1 MTTSGSRL
9 GSGSATPVALPTAAT
24 PTFSIAP
31 SPLTVSTSGG
41 TVYSPVRQ
49 ATPGAYSQ
57 AGSVVGG
64 FATGLAKGG
73 VAVGLGY
80 AAGVGLA
87 TVASPAVLTGAAIAG
102 VAYGGYSLGRTIY
115 QASTG
120 NETSFWTGNATGRTF
135 TAPQRAEMWGEAAVG
150 VAAIGAG
157 AAKVGSGRANA
168 IIKVPQGHTRV
179 YRAVSEAEYRDIV
192 VTGKLRPGSNSIEG
206 KWFADSIEGAHAHGK
221 ALESAGKYRVIQV
234 DIPNNAPS
242 TFRQPN
248 LDGRGPATY
257 LHCDD
262 LDGLVPR
269 PVRGR

>member
-1 MTTSGSRL
+1 
-9 GSGSATPVALPTAAT
+9 VALPTAAT

-41 TVYSPVRQ
+41 IVYSPVPQ

-57 AGSVVGG
+57 ADSVVGG

-102 VAYGGYSLGRTIY
+102 VAYGSYSLGRTIY

-157 AAKVGSGRANA
+157 SAKVTVGRGTQPYSGVANA
-168 IIKVPQGHTRV
+168 TANRGSSPLLRASVPQTSAQRSLSARITDFQANPQNWQRTSASAEQATSRSARGGVSVESV
-179 YRAVSEAEYRDIV
+179 YRNP
-192 VTGKLRPGSNSIEG
+192 VTGETIHVHDVFKP
-206 KWFADSIEGAHAHGK
+206 
-221 ALESAGKYRVIQV
+221 AGTQ
-234 DIPNNAPS
+234 IPNHP
-242 TFRQPN
+242 TFR
-248 LDGRGPATY
+248 DFGKGE
-257 LHCDD
+257 
-262 LDGLVPR
+262 
-269 PVRGR
+269 